1 LGLGGLLAEQQVPKM
16 VIRLGAQQEL
26 LSAVGIRPL
35 AQQTFKVKQPGP
47 VQPPSDMFG
56 IFHPSCV
63 PSPSGTH
70 GSFQPVCD
78 GWHWSLFGPLGV
90 CPAGQQIPVV
100 VSWLSRQ
107 QVLPA
112 GLYPL
117 AQQFGSVELG
127 EQPGCIGFPP
137 PHLPSLNVPLRQHA
151 LAPLASV

>member
-1 LGLGGLLAEQQVPKM
+1 LPAEQQVPNT
-16 VIRLGAQQEL
+16 VIRLGAQQDL

-35 AQQTFKVKQPGP
+35 AQQIFKVTQPGP
-47 VQPPSDMFG
+47 IQPPSGIFG
-56 IFHPSCV
+56 TFHPSCV
-63 PSPSGTH
+63 PSPSGH
-70 GSFQPVCD
+70 PGIQPVCS
-78 GWHWSLFGPLGV
+78 GLHWSLFGPLGV
-90 CPAGQQIPVV
+90 CPAGQQTPLV

-127 EQPGCIGFPP
+127 EQPGCIGVPP
-137 PHLPSLNVPLRQHA
+137 MHWPSLSTPPGQHA